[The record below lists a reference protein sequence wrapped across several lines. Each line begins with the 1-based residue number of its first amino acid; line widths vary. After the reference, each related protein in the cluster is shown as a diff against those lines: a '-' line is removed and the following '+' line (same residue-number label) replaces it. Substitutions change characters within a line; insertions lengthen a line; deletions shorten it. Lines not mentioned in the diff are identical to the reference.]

1 MIDYLA
7 RVELEVDRNVLELLC
22 LLPDV
27 DETNKTFYADVWQP
41 QEIQHGLILDRLQ
54 QDLGRTAA
62 EPHLEVSFKIKI
74 LGTLANLSPIQDVA
88 KLLYFLTGASTE
100 RQAVLAYNQINAGMI
115 ELGESAIA
123 ETIITP
129 IKQQEPG
136 HFAFYQMSA
145 TAMIQ
150 DGVLKPW
157 QLYLA
162 QVLREKSYNL
172 VGTNAMDRYKADM
185 GQLVTALGLDAD
197 LEAYAREVG
206 RLEARLL
213 WANQN
218 GMEFPPYI
226 LKALRESVDLY
237 TERQQR
243 EGSAAALAVLSSLAA
258 PCAPSGSAFPPRSQ
272 TEDVSAPSSPRQ
284 SRALRSRPLTRRDL
298 GQLGGLNYYYP
309 SATFSVVCFRMLSID
324 SEFMAKKEGAL
335 ELEGT
340 VVEALPNAMF
350 RVELAN
356 GHKVLATISGKM
368 RQHYIR
374 ILPSDRVVVEL
385 SAYDLT
391 RGRIVYRHK

>member
-1 MIDYLA
+1 MPRQPITQQKIAEHVQRLGDLYPPIPLGSVDRTIKDPRAVAAKFGHVIDYLA

-27 DETNKTFYADVWQP
+27 DDTNKTFYADVWQP

-74 LGTLANLSPIQDVA
+74 LGALANLPAIQDVA

-100 RQAVLAYNQINAGMI
+100 RQAVLAYNQINTGLQ
-115 ELGESAIA
+115 ELGETAIT

-150 DGVLKPW
+150 DNVLQPW
-157 QLYLA
+157 QLYVARLM
-162 QVLREKSYNL
+162 REKSYNL
-172 VGTNAMDRYKADM
+172 VGTIAMDRYKADM
-185 GQLVTALGLDAD
+185 GGVIVDLGLNAD
-197 LEAYAREVG
+197 LEGYAREVG

-213 WANQN
+213 WANRN

-237 TERQQR
+237 EERLKR
-243 EGSAAALAVLSSLAA
+243 EGA
-258 PCAPSGSAFPPRSQ
+258 
-272 TEDVSAPSSPRQ
+272 
-284 SRALRSRPLTRRDL
+284 
-298 GQLGGLNYYYP
+298 
-309 SATFSVVCFRMLSID
+309 
-324 SEFMAKKEGAL
+324 
-335 ELEGT
+335 
-340 VVEALPNAMF
+340 
-350 RVELAN
+350 
-356 GHKVLATISGKM
+356 
-368 RQHYIR
+368 
-374 ILPSDRVVVEL
+374 
-385 SAYDLT
+385 
-391 RGRIVYRHK
+391 